1 MTGPAGTQ
9 RAGGHTTPSGGP
21 PVSGGSGGLKSEAG
35 ATVAGDH
42 AQPSGSPPVNTGT
55 ASLLVV
61 VLGVTAVWVW
71 ASGAALNY
79 VRPALTPYLLASG
92 VVLVLLG
99 LLPPGGMLGRVR
111 PWHAGERPG
120 GAARVSWLLLLPAL
134 VVVLVQPAALGA
146 HAVSSRAA
154 VPGGA
159 ADTYPPLAPPVR
171 GAVPMSM
178 AEFITRGLRDR
189 NRSLEGVRVRL
200 VGFVTPDRGG
210 DGYRLTRFVIF
221 CCAADAEA
229 LQVEVR
235 GDAVRRTGDQW
246 LEIEGRWQPRPV
258 AAPEDP
264 SPPPPVL
271 TADAVRPVAQPRRPY
286 EYSIQYAG

>member
-1 MTGPAGTQ
+1 VTGPGLESEAGTTA
-9 RAGGHTTPSGGP
+9 AGGHAEPSGGP
-21 PVSGGSGGLKSEAG
+21 PV
-35 ATVAGDH
+35 
-42 AQPSGSPPVNTGT
+42 NRRTG
-55 ASLLVV
+55 SLLVV
-61 VLGVTAVWVW
+61 VLGATAVWVW

-79 VRPALTPYLLASG
+79 VRPALTPYLLAGG

-99 LLPPGGMLGRVR
+99 LLPPGGLLGRAR
-111 PWHAGERPG
+111 PGRAGERVG

-154 VPGGA
+154 VPGGT

-200 VGFVTPDRGG
+200 VGFVAPDRGG

-229 LQVEVR
+229 LQVAVH
-235 GDAVRRTGDQW
+235 GDATRRAGDQW
-246 LEIEGRWQPRPV
+246 LEVEGRWRSRPV
-258 AAPEDP
+258 AAADDP

-271 TADAVRPVAQPRRPY
+271 DVDAVRPVAQPRRPY
-286 EYSIQYAG
+286 EYTIQYGG

>member
-1 MTGPAGTQ
+1 MIA
-9 RAGGHTTPSGGP
+9 
-21 PVSGGSGGLKSEAG
+21 GGSGGLESEAG
-35 ATVAGDH
+35 STVVGAR
-42 AQPSGSPPVNTGT
+42 AKPSRSPPIDRRTG
-55 ASLLVV
+55 SLLVV

-79 VRPALTPYLLASG
+79 VRPALTPYLLAGG

-99 LLPPGGMLGRVR
+99 LLPPGGLLGRAR
-111 PWHAGERPG
+111 PGHGGERPG

-171 GAVPMSM
+171 GAVPMTM

-200 VGFVTPDRGG
+200 VGFVAPDRGG
-210 DGYRLTRFVIF
+210 AGYRLTRFVIF

-229 LQVEVR
+229 LQVEVH
-235 GDAVRRTGDQW
+235 GDATRRAGDQW
-246 LEIEGRWQPRPV
+246 LEVEGRWRPRPV
-258 AAPEDP
+258 AAADDP
-264 SPPPPVL
+264 GPPPPVL
-271 TADAVRPVAQPRRPY
+271 DVDAVRPVAQPRHPY

>member
-1 MTGPAGTQ
+1 MTGLG
-9 RAGGHTTPSGGP
+9 
-21 PVSGGSGGLKSEAG
+21 
-35 ATVAGDH
+35 
-42 AQPSGSPPVNTGT
+42 GSPPVNKGSGGLDRGAGTEVAGGHAGPGVSSPVNGLT

-61 VLGVTAVWVW
+61 VLGATAVWVW

-79 VRPALTPYLLASG
+79 VRPALAPYLLASG

-99 LLPPGGMLGRVR
+99 LLPPGGLLGRVR
-111 PWHAGERPG
+111 PRHAGERPG

-159 ADTYPPLAPPVR
+159 DTYPPLAPPVR
-171 GAVPMSM
+171 GAVPMTM

-200 VGFVTPDRGG
+200 VGFVAPDRGG

-229 LQVEVR
+229 LQVEVH
-235 GDAVRRTGDQW
+235 GDATRRAGDQW
-246 LEIEGRWQPRPV
+246 LEVEGRWRPRPV
-258 AAPEDP
+258 AAESDP

-271 TADAVRPVAQPRRPY
+271 DVDAVRPVAQPRRPY